1 MNPNQPAPSSQS
13 AAPSTGP
20 ILPKDAVVLSMM
32 MQTLSIHECEPQ
44 VIPLLLEYSYRHI
57 TDTLIAASSFAEHC
71 GRSPLTEIS
80 LHDIRYAIQS
90 LASRISSSS
99 GGACGVPGIRPSRE
113 LLLELA
119 TRKNAEPFP
128 MSTQLSDGSSNSI
141 AGRTALRLPPD
152 ELCLLGQQSH
162 PMSVNPPL
170 HHINK

>member
-1 MNPNQPAPSSQS
+1 
-13 AAPSTGP
+13 
-20 ILPKDAVVLSMM
+20 

-71 GRSPLTEIS
+71 GRAPQTEMS

-90 LASRISSSS
+90 LASRISSSTS
-99 GGACGVPGIRPSRE
+99 GGTSGALGIRPSRE

-119 TRKNAEPFP
+119 TKKNAEPFP
-128 MSTQLSDGSSNSI
+128 PSQQMLDGSLGSI

-162 PMSVNPPL
+162 PLSVNPPP
-170 HHINK
+170 HHLNK